1 MWIILGEIVC
11 MCFKG
16 RQKGLRKLEKT
27 QMGTLEGEEEN
38 NSHFRVRE
46 NKWNRE
52 KGYIFEG
59 FIGCVKDLGI
69 YLSEDE
75 QEPQGFK

>member
-1 MWIILGEIVC
+1 
-11 MCFKG
+11 MCFRG

-46 NKWNRE
+46 KQVKQGER
-52 KGYIFEG
+52 GYI
-59 FIGCVKDLGI
+59 
-69 YLSEDE
+69 
-75 QEPQGFK
+75 